1 MERPGIMKKRGF
13 TLIEL
18 LVVIAIIAL
27 LLSILMPALNKAKD
41 QARRMICKS
50 NLKQWGIICQTYT
63 MENEGKFIMGTTGHG
78 WQPPGSNLP
87 RELNNWVHLLLPY
100 YSDFDI
106 LECPSTRPQKIGT
119 NAEYIADTNAD
130 KTNMSVLEN
139 IYNGDGSVREQ
150 VPISY
155 GMNNYVL
162 TPVNSDGSP
171 APDRD
176 YPLYFRGLNKIRSD
190 RSRVPV
196 LLDCT
201 VRAGLP
207 LWHDLPPVSRG
218 QDDSNVSPY
227 QHNMRRFSLVRHV
240 GGINVLF
247 ADSSVGHIEVKDVWR
262 MEWHHG
268 YQLLQEPIWPE
279 WMGRYGR

>member
-1 MERPGIMKKRGF
+1 MKKRTAF

-27 LLSILMPALNKAKD
+27 LLSVLIPALKRAKE

-63 MENEGKFIMGTTGHG
+63 MENNGKFIMGTTGHG
-78 WQPPGSNLP
+78 WTPPGSSLP

-106 LECPSTRPQKIGT
+106 LECPSTIPQNIGT
-119 NAEYIADTNAD
+119 AAEYIAAGTTD
-130 KTNMSVLEN
+130 KTNMSTLET
-139 IYNGDGSVREQ
+139 IYNGNGTIREQ

-162 TPVNSDGSP
+162 TPVNTDGSP
-171 APDRD
+171 APDKD
-176 YPLYFRGLNKIRSD
+176 YPTYFKGLTNIRSD

-196 LLDCT
+196 LMDCT

-207 LWHDLPPVSRG
+207 YWYDLPPTSRG

-227 QHNMRRFSLVRHV
+227 QNNMRRYSLVRHLD
-240 GGINVLF
+240 GINTLF
-247 ADSSVGHIEVKDVWR
+247 ADSSVDHVNVKSVWR
-262 MEWHHG
+262 LKWSYG
-268 YQLLQEPIWPE
+268 YKLLQEPIWPD
-279 WMGRYGR
+279 WMDRYSSNGR